1 MCQILGQVLEV
12 KSLKNSRGESYYLIK
27 FLLNDNH
34 VSILFFKDEELF
46 NKFNN
51 LERLTDLNLYCDI
64 VYKDENSFRLI
75 PKSFEM

>member
-1 MCQILGQVLEV
+1 MCQILGQILEV
-12 KSLKNSRGESYYLIK
+12 KSLKNSRGEVYFLIK

-34 VSILFFKDEELF
+34 VSILFFKDEELY

-51 LERLTDLNLYCDI
+51 LERLTDINLYCDI
-64 VYKDENSFRLI
+64 LYKDENSFRLI